1 MKRMLYNRV
10 NEVEQMD
17 FRENFSILI
26 VDDEKSL
33 LENLYNFLKDKGFK
47 DVYTAKNLKESRFK
61 LKNFNID
68 LIVLDLMLPDGSGFD
83 LLKEVRQ
90 NSNVAVIILSAL
102 DGIDDRREGFENK
115 ADDYLVKPFFPD
127 ELLWRI
133 DAVLRRSKKIKTSE
147 KLNLGN
153 VNFDKSKGILEKNGK
168 EIPLTATQYKILEY
182 LSENINMIVSID
194 RILENIWQDS
204 YGYENTLI
212 THIYRLREKLEDNPR
227 EPKIL
232 ITIKGLGYKL
242 VKED

>member
-1 MKRMLYNRV
+1 
-10 NEVEQMD
+10 MD
-17 FRENFSILI
+17 FRGKFSILV

-33 LENLYNFLKDKGFK
+33 LENLYNFLKSKGFK
-47 DVYTAKNLKESRFK
+47 KVYTAKSLEESRFK
-61 LKNFNID
+61 LENFKID

-90 NSNVAVIILSAL
+90 TSNVAVIILSAL

-133 DAVLRRSKKIKTSE
+133 DAVLRRSKKIKGEE
-147 KLNLGN
+147 KINLGH
-153 VNFDKSKGILEKNGK
+153 VIFDKSKGILEKNGE
-168 EIPLTATQYKILEY
+168 EIALTAKQFRILDY
-182 LSENINMIVSID
+182 LSENINRIVSID
-194 RILENIWQDS
+194 RIIDNVWEDS

-227 EPKIL
+227 DPKIL

>member
-10 NEVEQMD
+10 NEVAQMD

-33 LENLYNFLKDKGFK
+33 LENLYNFLKNKGFK

-153 VNFDKSKGILEKNGK
+153 VIFDKSKGILEKNGK

-227 EPKIL
+227 DPKIL

>member
-1 MKRMLYNRV
+1 
-10 NEVEQMD
+10 MD
-17 FRENFSILI
+17 IRRDFSILI
-26 VDDEKSL
+26 VDDEKNL

-47 DVYTAKNLKESRFK
+47 KVFTAKNLKESRFK
-61 LKNFNID
+61 LENNKID

-90 NSNVAVIILSAL
+90 TSDIAVIILSAL

-115 ADDYLVKPFFPD
+115 ADDYIVKPFLPD

-133 DAVLRRSKKIKTSE
+133 DAVLRRSKKIKNEE
-147 KLNLGN
+147 KIVLGN
-153 VNFDKSKGILEKNGK
+153 VIFDKSKGILEKNGE
-168 EIPLTATQYKILEY
+168 EIPLTATQFKILDY
-182 LSENINMIVSID
+182 LSENINTIVSID
-194 RILENIWQDS
+194 RILDNIWEDS

-227 EPKIL
+227 DPKIL

-242 VKED
+242 VKEE

>member
-1 MKRMLYNRV
+1 
-10 NEVEQMD
+10 MD
-17 FRENFSILI
+17 FRSNFSILL
-26 VDDEKSL
+26 VDDEKNL
-33 LENLYNFLKDKGFK
+33 LENLYNFLKNKGFK
-47 DVYTAKNLKESRFK
+47 KVYTAKNLKESRFK
-61 LKNFNID
+61 LENFKID

-90 NSNVAVIILSAL
+90 TSNMAVIILSAL

-133 DAVLRRSKKIKTSE
+133 DAVLRRSKKIKSE
-147 KLNLGN
+147 EKISLGN
-153 VNFDKSKGILEKNGK
+153 VIFDKSKGILEKNGE
-168 EIPLTATQYKILEY
+168 EITLTATQFKILDY
-182 LSENINMIVSID
+182 LSENMNMIVSID
-194 RILENIWQDS
+194 RILENIWKDS

-227 EPKIL
+227 DPKIL
-232 ITIKGLGYKL
+232 VTIKGLGYKL

>member
-1 MKRMLYNRV
+1 MELRN
-10 NEVEQMD
+10 
-17 FRENFSILI
+17 NFSILL
-26 VDDEKSL
+26 VDDEKNL

-47 DVYTAKNLKESRFK
+47 NIYTAKNLKESRFK
-61 LKNFNID
+61 LANFKID

-83 LLKEVRQ
+83 LLKEVRKT
-90 NSNVAVIILSAL
+90 SNTAVIILSAL

-133 DAVLRRSKKIKTSE
+133 DAVLRRSKKIKREE
-147 KLNLGN
+147 KLSLGN
-153 VNFDKSKGILEKNGK
+153 VIFDKSKGILEKNGQ
-168 EIPLTATQYKILEY
+168 EISLTATQFKILAY
-182 LSENINMIVSID
+182 LSENINTIVSID
-194 RILENIWQDS
+194 RILDNIWEDS

-227 EPKIL
+227 DPKIL

-242 VKED
+242 VKEEK

>member
-1 MKRMLYNRV
+1 
-10 NEVEQMD
+10 MD

-153 VNFDKSKGILEKNGK
+153 VTFDKSKGILEKNGI

-227 EPKIL
+227 DPKIL

>member
-1 MKRMLYNRV
+1 
-10 NEVEQMD
+10 MD
-17 FRENFSILI
+17 FKKNFSILV

-33 LENLYNFLKDKGFK
+33 LDNLYQFLKAKGFK
-47 DVYTAKNLKESRFK
+47 KVYTAKNLEESRFK
-61 LKNFNID
+61 LENFKID

-90 NSNVAVIILSAL
+90 TSDLAVIILSAL
-102 DGIDDRREGFENK
+102 DGIDDRKEAFENK

-133 DAVLRRSKKIKTSE
+133 DAVLRRSKKVRTQE
-147 KLNLGN
+147 KIHLGPVVFN
-153 VNFDKSKGILEKNGK
+153 KSKGVLEKNGE
-168 EIPLTATQYKILEY
+168 EIALTATQFKILAY
-182 LSENINMIVSID
+182 LSENMNRIVSID
-194 RILENIWQDS
+194 RILDHIWKDS
-204 YGYENTLI
+204 YGYESTLI

-227 EPKIL
+227 DPKIL

>member
-1 MKRMLYNRV
+1 MELRN
-10 NEVEQMD
+10 
-17 FRENFSILI
+17 NFSILL
-26 VDDEKSL
+26 VDDEKNL

-47 DVYTAKNLKESRFK
+47 SIYTAKNLKESRFK
-61 LKNFNID
+61 LANFKID

-83 LLKEVRQ
+83 LLKEVRKT
-90 NSNVAVIILSAL
+90 SNIAVIILSAL

-133 DAVLRRSKKIKTSE
+133 DAVLRRSKKIKREE
-147 KLNLGN
+147 KISLGN
-153 VNFDKSKGILEKNGK
+153 VIFDKSKGILEKNGQ
-168 EIPLTATQYKILEY
+168 EISLTATQFKILDY
-182 LSENINMIVSID
+182 LSENINTIVSID
-194 RILENIWQDS
+194 RILDNIWEDS

-227 EPKIL
+227 DPKIL

-242 VKED
+242 VKEEK

>member
-1 MKRMLYNRV
+1 
-10 NEVEQMD
+10 MD
-17 FRENFSILI
+17 FRKDFSILV
-26 VDDEKSL
+26 VDDEKNL

-47 DVYTAKNLKESRFK
+47 KVYTAKNLKESRFK
-61 LKNFNID
+61 LENFKID

-83 LLKEVRQ
+83 LLKEIRLT
-90 NSNVAVIILSAL
+90 SDIAVIILSAL

-115 ADDYLVKPFFPD
+115 IDDYIVKPFLPD

-133 DAVLRRSKKIKTSE
+133 DAVLRRSIKNKNKEKI
-147 KLNLGN
+147 NLGN
-153 VNFDKSKGILEKNGK
+153 VIFDKSKAVLEKNGK
-168 EIPLTATQYKILEY
+168 EIVLTAKQFKILDY

-194 RILENIWQDS
+194 KILENIWQDS
-204 YGYENTLI
+204 YSYESTLI

-242 VKED
+242 VKGNKND

>member
-1 MKRMLYNRV
+1 
-10 NEVEQMD
+10 MD
-17 FRENFSILI
+17 FRSNFSILL
-26 VDDEKSL
+26 VDDEKNL
-33 LENLYNFLKDKGFK
+33 LENLYNFLKNKGFK
-47 DVYTAKNLKESRFK
+47 KVYTAKNLKESRFK
-61 LKNFNID
+61 LENFKID

-90 NSNVAVIILSAL
+90 TSNIAFIILSAL

-133 DAVLRRSKKIKTSE
+133 DAVLRRSKKIKSE
-147 KLNLGN
+147 EKISLGN
-153 VNFDKSKGILEKNGK
+153 VIFDKSKGILEKNGE
-168 EIPLTATQYKILEY
+168 EITLTATQFKILDY
-182 LSENINMIVSID
+182 LSENMNMIVSID
-194 RILENIWQDS
+194 RILENIWKDS

-227 EPKIL
+227 DPKIL
-232 ITIKGLGYKL
+232 VTIKGLGYKL

>member
-1 MKRMLYNRV
+1 
-10 NEVEQMD
+10 MD
-17 FRENFSILI
+17 YRRDISLLI
-26 VDDEKSL
+26 IDDEKTL
-33 LENLYNFLKDKGFK
+33 LENLYNFLKEKGFK
-47 DVYTAKNLKESRFK
+47 KVYTAKNLKESRFK
-61 LKNFNID
+61 LENFKID

-83 LLKEVRQ
+83 LLKEIRKY
-90 NSNVAVIILSAL
+90 SDIPVIILSAL
-102 DGIDDRREGFENK
+102 DGIDDRKEGFENK

-133 DAVLRRSKKIKTSE
+133 DAVLRRSNIKKNDE
-147 KLNLGN
+147 KIQLGN
-153 VNFDKSKGILEKNGK
+153 VMFDKAKGILVKYNE
-168 EIPLTATQYKILEY
+168 EIALTATQFKILDF

-194 RILENIWQDS
+194 RILENIWEDS

-242 VKED
+242 VKEE

>member
-1 MKRMLYNRV
+1 
-10 NEVEQMD
+10 MD

-33 LENLYNFLKDKGFK
+33 LENLYNFLKNKGFK

-61 LKNFNID
+61 LQNFQID

-83 LLKEVRQ
+83 LLKEVRR

-153 VNFDKSKGILEKNGK
+153 VIFDKSKGILEKNGK

-227 EPKIL
+227 DPKTL